1 MHVSAQ
7 GSGHT
12 SLATRPKQ
20 HHHHHKGTPGCCQ
33 LLGLCVLFGARVLLW
48 AADCDFKANFPPRST
63 SSVGAD
69 LREQVPQLGQEA
81 VSRGGSGQR
90 KRDRLLTSEC
100 VLGHLAWS
108 EGSHEAACVWGET
121 GRTAPVRDF
130 R

>member
-1 MHVSAQ
+1 MSAQ

-69 LREQVPQLGQEA
+69 LREQVPRLGQEA
-81 VSRGGSGQR
+81 VS
-90 KRDRLLTSEC
+90 
-100 VLGHLAWS
+100 
-108 EGSHEAACVWGET
+108 
-121 GRTAPVRDF
+121 
-130 R
+130 